1 MAGLFSSGEQDLLGN
16 IVQQRQQANQAL
28 GSGYGKYG
36 GIVQAAA
43 GMADVGADAMTGGM
57 MGSSDPRMQQLQGA
71 KAIFTKV
78 AQETGEVNS
87 SAFYEK
93 LAKALS
99 AQYPEQAQKA
109 ADKAM
114 EIKKA
119 EFEMKP
125 KAATPSDLK
134 TLLAERDALPQD
146 DPRRALYDDKI
157 KLLTKGKPAA
167 EQASPQIVQLQKAR
181 DAIKAI
187 NPNDPRIQEI
197 QKQIDKL
204 GEASKGTEIK
214 LELPGAE
221 KPIDITKFR
230 NDVIASV
237 KPYTNVID
245 IADTVILGID
255 LGLTEG
261 NFAAVEGASKALVK
275 AFGDGQISRLEA
287 INAGADPSLIGG
299 GIDYMNK
306 LFTGTPSTDTMK
318 KIKKTAEALK
328 ILNAKKQKA
337 ELKSQKDIA
346 RRSGYTEA
354 DIKLLFSSFEDSKQ
368 RKVVNTGVEKSTGR
382 KVIKYDDGSVEYAD

>member
-57 MGSSDPRMQQLQGA
+57 IGSSDPRMQQLQGA

-119 EFEMKP
+119 EFEMKT
-125 KAATPSDLK
+125 KADKPSDLK
-134 TLLAERDALPQD
+134 TLLAERDALPKD
-146 DPRRALYDDKI
+146 DPRRAFYDDKI
-157 KLLTKGKPAA
+157 KLLTQGKPAA

-181 DAIKAI
+181 DAIKAN

-221 KPIDITKFR
+221 KPIDITKLR
-230 NDVIASV
+230 NDIIATV

-299 GIDYMNK
+299 GIDYVNK

-328 ILNAKKQKA
+328 RLNEKKRKA
-337 ELKSQKDIA
+337 ELDRQRNLAKRNKYSDDDIKDIFP
-346 RRSGYTEA
+346 SY
-354 DIKLLFSSFEDSKQ
+354 EDSKQ

-382 KVIKYDDGSVEYAD
+382 KVIKYDDGSLEYAD